1 MPTPVIAVVGSA
13 MMDLTAYT
21 DVIPA
26 PGQTV
31 VGKNF
36 VTGFGGKGANQS
48 VISAKCGADVVF
60 IGSVGNDSFGDSI
73 IENFNSVGVRSS
85 FVTRSGNQTSVAHIT
100 VDTSGENRIIIVSN
114 ADQQLDPNSVYKAIM
129 SIPNLSAVVAGH
141 EISEEV
147 IKEAFTAAKEKDCVT
162 ILNPAPYKSIPSEI
176 LSNTDYLIPNETEFC
191 EMQKIKSI
199 DNYDFT
205 NAVFTSN
212 IIVTLGEKGAIFK
225 PKTGEQLSVTAPKVN
240 VVDTTGAGDAFVGSF
255 VSALLFGADAKT
267 AIKFAIEVASL
278 SVTKAGAQSS
288 YPDKS
293 EIASLRKSL
302 II

>member
-1 MPTPVIAVVGSA
+1 MIPPVIAVVGSA

-21 DVIPA
+21 DLIPA

-36 VTGFGGKGANQS
+36 VTGFGGKGANQA
-48 VISAKCGADVVF
+48 VISAKCGADVFF

-73 IENFNSVGVRSS
+73 IENFNSVGVASD
-85 FVTRSGNQTSVAHIT
+85 FITRSGEQTSVAHIT
-100 VDTSGENRIIIVSN
+100 VDAAGENRIIVISN
-114 ADQQLDPNSVYKAIM
+114 ADQQLDPAAVYKAVI

-141 EISEEV
+141 EISDEV
-147 IKEAFTAAKEKDCVT
+147 IRQAFKAGKERGCVT
-162 ILNPAPYKSIPSEI
+162 VLNPAPYRSISSEI
-176 LSNTDYLIPNETEFC
+176 LGDTDYLIPNETEFC
-191 EMQKIKSI
+191 EMQSIKSI
-199 DNYDFT
+199 DNYEFT
-205 NAVFTSN
+205 KAVFASN
-212 IIVTLGEKGAIFK
+212 IIVTLGEQGAIFK
-225 PKTGEQLSVTAPKVN
+225 PKTGEQLSVAAPKVD

-267 AIKFAIEVASL
+267 AIKFAIEVASR

-293 EIASLRKSL
+293 EITSLQKSL